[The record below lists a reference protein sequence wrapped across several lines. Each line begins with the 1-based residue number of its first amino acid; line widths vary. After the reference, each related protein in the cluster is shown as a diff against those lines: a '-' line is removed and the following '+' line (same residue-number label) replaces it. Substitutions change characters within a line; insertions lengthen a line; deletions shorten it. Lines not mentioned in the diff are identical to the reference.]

1 MTSKH
6 NSTSEKLSRVLPK
19 MTNLGIRTKLFASF
33 GAVVA
38 LTVVSV
44 GIAIFAFSKL
54 EVQFNGLATAEIPS
68 LANAANL
75 ANIKALVTIETA
87 ALVNAGNEKSRQTA
101 FKALSQATT
110 ELQSQTE
117 DLVASPF
124 TKEIVQDLKT
134 STSGFTSIIA
144 NLNQQTKSRIEV
156 GEQKAKNLSRLFEAR
171 EALSKIIDPL
181 IDESYFN
188 LTIEG
193 EDATTKMNEILNNLA
208 NKEITK
214 LRYLL
219 EIRAEVNLISGMYVS
234 HVLATEESYRSIFK
248 DRISGSNS
256 RLTKAIEALKAL
268 NPEFGAEKSITA
280 LIASGTKA
288 LGLATDGLSL
298 EAQSA
303 ALTSILNI
311 QQRTD
316 NFLAEEIDNQVFQLT
331 IDTEESVGQNSK
343 VISTILESGVGKLK
357 ATLEAVS
364 NLHQF
369 VSLLVEGALTN
380 NRDLII
386 PLAERIVAQGAKL
399 KVAMTDAGISD
410 GKEQL
415 KVIFALADVDKGL
428 LSMRL
433 SEFDATTASQEI
445 VKQVFNVTRDFGT
458 KIDKLTIIERSRI
471 DEATKTI
478 TTLFKNSSIA
488 LIAVG
493 LASILIAL
501 AIGILIA
508 DRGIVRPL
516 SKLVEV
522 TRELAEGNL
531 DVQLSEEERRDEIGA
546 MSNAISIFRTNELER
561 RKLER
566 EQADRNE
573 AENQKREKVE
583 ALIIKFRSE
592 VKESLATV
600 LDCVDQMQATATA
613 LGHTAEEASEKA
625 TSAASSSTEASNN
638 VQTVAAAANELTA
651 SIDEVSRQIA
661 DTTSIVSKASSEAEK
676 SNQKVVELS
685 NAAADIGNVINLIQD
700 IAEQTNLLALNA
712 TIESARAGDAGKGF
726 AVVASEVK
734 NLAGQTAKA
743 TDDIREKIDAIQIST
758 NESVESIRS
767 IAETMGEANEYTL
780 AIANAVN
787 QQGEA
792 TGEISRNVEEAAKG
806 TEDVAE
812 NMSGV
817 SSAIEETNQTVSQV
831 SMAAQEVAQQA
842 NDLRNK
848 IDHFITEVSAA

>member
-1 MTSKH
+1 MTLKL
-6 NSTSEKLSRVLPK
+6 NPAGKNLSRFLPK
-19 MTNLGIRTKLFASF
+19 VSNLGIRTKLFASF

-54 EVQFNGLATAEIPS
+54 EAQFNGLATGEIPS

-75 ANIKALVTIETA
+75 ANVKALVTIETA
-87 ALVNAGNEKSRQTA
+87 ALVNAGNEKSRVTS

-110 ELQSQTE
+110 ELQNQAE
-117 DLVASPF
+117 NLVASPF
-124 TKEIVQDLKT
+124 TKEIVQNLKKN
-134 STSGFTSIIA
+134 TSGFTSIIA
-144 NLNQQTKSRIEV
+144 NLNQQTKSRIEI

-171 EALSKIIDPL
+171 EALGKIIDPL

-234 HVLATEESYRSIFK
+234 HVLATEESYKSIFK
-248 DRISGSNS
+248 DRISGSKS
-256 RLTKAIEALKAL
+256 RLIKAIEGLKAL
-268 NPEFGAEKSITA
+268 KPDFVSEKSIA
-280 LIASGTKA
+280 DLITSGTKS
-288 LGLATDGLSL
+288 LGLATDGFNLD
-298 EAQSA
+298 AQSA
-303 ALTSILNI
+303 ALTSILND
-311 QQRTD
+311 QQRSD
-316 NFLAEEIDNQVFQLT
+316 NLLAEEIDNQVFQLT

-386 PLAERIVAQGAKL
+386 PLAERIVAQGARL

-433 SEFDATTASQEI
+433 SEFDATSASQEI
-445 VKQVFNVTRDFGT
+445 VKQVFDVTRDFGN
-458 KIDKLTIIERSRI
+458 KIDKLTTIERSRI
-471 DEATKTI
+471 EEATKTI

-493 LASILIAL
+493 LTSILIAL

-531 DVQLSEEERRDEIGA
+531 DVHLSEEERRDEIGA
-546 MSNAISIFRTNELER
+546 MSSAVSIFRSNELER
-561 RKLER
+561 RKLEH
-566 EQADRNE
+566 EQSDRNE
-573 AENQKREKVE
+573 AESRKQEKIE
-583 ALIIKFRSE
+583 ALIVEFRGE
-592 VKESLATV
+592 VKESLSTV
-600 LDCVDQMQATATA
+600 LDCVDQMQATSTA

-638 VQTVAAAANELTA
+638 VQTVAAAANELTT
-651 SIDEVSRQIA
+651 SIDEVSRQIS
-661 DTTSIVSKASSEAEK
+661 DTTSIVSKATTEAEE

-712 TIESARAGDAGKGF
+712 TIESARAGEAGKGF

-734 NLAGQTAKA
+734 SLAGQTAKA
-743 TDDIREKIDAIQIST
+743 TDDIRAKIDAIQIST
-758 NESVESIRS
+758 QESVESIRG

-780 AIANAVN
+780 AIASAVT

-817 SSAIEETNQTVSQV
+817 SKAIEETNQTVSQV
-831 SMAAQEVAQQA
+831 GMAAQEVAQQA
-842 NDLRNK
+842 NDLRDK